1 MKIKIDCREHDL
13 IKQIHK
19 MMEEIPRF
27 KDIKIEIISLPI
39 GDIIIENSKESIKLL
54 IERKS
59 INDLLSSIKDGR
71 YEEQSYRL
79 TSYEHHNHNII
90 YIIEG
95 DINRPKSFL
104 NKSNDKQTVHSAILS
119 LNYYKGFS
127 VIRTFSLEETAFY
140 ILNSTNKIGKENDKD
155 MSYYSENNQH
165 TQPATCKDY
174 INVVKKV
181 KKDNITPENINE
193 IMLCQIPSISSTT
206 AKAILEKY
214 KSITNIIDELKKD
227 TNCLKNITY
236 TNKKGDSRKINK
248 NVGDILQKFLIT

>member
-39 GDIIIENSKESIKLL
+39 GDIIIENSKECLKLL

-79 TSYEHHNHNII
+79 ASYEHPNHNII

-104 NKSNDKQTVHSAILS
+104 NKSNDKQTTHSAILS

-127 VIRTFSLEETAFY
+127 VIRTFSLEETAFF
-140 ILNSTNKIGKENDKD
+140 ILNSANKIGKENLKEIGH
-155 MSYYSENNQH
+155 Y
-165 TQPATCKDY
+165 
-174 INVVKKV
+174 VKKHSV
-181 KKDNITPENINE
+181 
-193 IMLCQIPSISSTT
+193 
-206 AKAILEKY
+206 
-214 KSITNIIDELKKD
+214 
-227 TNCLKNITY
+227 
-236 TNKKGDSRKINK
+236 
-248 NVGDILQKFLIT
+248 V